1 MMKIAMIAVTASLVA
16 MSAAGE
22 PLEEWNFTEDS
33 LFGELGIYPQEN
45 FSDFFAGGDNADV
58 SGNDTWTLN
67 RTDDKWSWHN
77 INGLGLSSANV
88 TSVTF
93 AVTFSSWDMTP
104 ALTNSVRFGMFLS
117 NTLDQDVGE
126 FAFTSINDGTNQHMI
141 VDGSVGSTFE
151 YITGGAVAAGNT
163 GASSLKLGVTFNL
176 ADNTYAFWQ
185 GNSSSVLSSNVFPNG
200 AVITEIEHMK
210 FFWTGADAGDF
221 LEIDQIQLYTDDNSY
236 IAPPPPVV
244 IVEEVVEEWNF
255 TGGSTLSDN
264 GENLNFNFNED
275 TSGND
280 WYNVTTNG
288 WGWGTPLTN
297 LSITSANT
305 EKLILSVTLNDYDFN
320 TSQTAL
326 FGVSLTGSGWT
337 GADVRLDCVGG
348 PQMAIQGNM
357 GATWASAGAIK
368 WGDCSGGAVTYGL
381 MLDFKGGAAGTGSY
395 SYWTGSPGQ
404 WSVGWTWGG
413 ESGDI
418 DLSGVTIDTI
428 NVFLDEHLSGDR
440 FGLDQIKVYKLFEV
454 LQTPEILYDS
464 WLGEYAGMGAYT
476 NQTDNPDNDEL
487 NNLYEYALGGDPM
500 TPDTGIVSSFQVVE
514 DTGVTYVEY
523 IHAVRDDAA
532 FRGLTYHLETDTDL
546 VIAPGWVNS
555 GYTVTGTN
563 INFASGFVSYTNR
576 APTDA
581 EDQLFIKLNIEGNF

>member
-1 MMKIAMIAVTASLVA
+1 MKIVMIAVTASLVA
-16 MSAAGE
+16 ISATGK
-22 PLEEWNFTEDS
+22 PLEEWNFSEDS
-33 LFGELGIYPQEN
+33 LFGELDIYPQEN
-45 FSDFFAGGDNADV
+45 ISDFFAGGDNADV

-77 INGLGLSSANV
+77 LNGLGLSSTNMD
-88 TSVTF
+88 SITF
-93 AVTFSSWDMTP
+93 AVKLSSWDMTTT
-104 ALTNSVRFGMFLS
+104 ATNNNVSFGMFIS
-117 NTLDQDVGE
+117 NSSDQDVGG
-126 FAFTSINDGTNQHMI
+126 FTFKSVYDGTNQYM
-141 VDGSVGSTFE
+141 VVEGSAGNSYE
-151 YITGGAVAAGNT
+151 YISGGTIASGNT
-163 GASSLKLGVTFNL
+163 GTNSIQIGVTFSWTE
-176 ADNTYAFWQ
+176 NTYTFWQ
-185 GNSSSVLSSNVFPNG
+185 GNPNSIISSNALPSG
-200 AVITEIEHMK
+200 VITNDIEHMK

-221 LEIDQIQLYTDDNSY
+221 LEIDQIQLYTDGDSY

-244 IVEEVVEEWNF
+244 IVEDVVEEWNF
-255 TGGSTLSDN
+255 TGGSTTSEN
-264 GENLNFNFNED
+264 GVALNFNFNED

-320 TSQTAL
+320 ASQTAL
-326 FGVSLTGSGWT
+326 FGISLTGPGWT
-337 GADVRLDCVGG
+337 GADVRLDCVDG
-348 PQMAIQGNM
+348 PQMGIQGNV

-381 MLDFKGGAAGTGSY
+381 MFDFKGGAAGTGSY

-428 NVFLDEHLSGDR
+428 NVFIDEHLPGDR

-476 NQTDNPDNDEL
+476 NQTDNPDYDEL

-500 TPDTGIVSSFQVVE
+500 TPDTGIASIFQVVE

-546 VIAPGWVNS
+546 LHAPGWVNS

-581 EDQLFIKLNIEGNF
+581 EDQLFIKLNIEGDF